1 MSISVNEMKFRFQW
15 PTSRQPVSLQEGIT
29 ADRAIALEVSSGVFG
44 PHSQV
49 PEGQDAVAFYWHL
62 TRPVM
67 RNFCVNAI
75 CLLDGVELCYG
86 ESQPL
91 RVGSH
96 LQAGHFRLEMST
108 DDDDALAHQELLP
121 FIGADNTWQATDKI
135 PEVEEILPNGG
146 SYINDLHYFN
156 NVIAQRNSDDV
167 LKMLEIEYKR
177 FLIWQEQGRQY
188 FDNVSNEAAYL
199 IKTDNQFDRVKEC
212 LKEKTLTECI
222 VDRTFLMEKVWPD
235 FESSGIAEDIFAEEE
250 KIDLLKSLSPDPI
263 VAKGMNQV
271 PELVFR
277 DFHKIGLD
285 SHY

>member
-1 MSISVNEMKFRFQW
+1 MKFRFEW
-15 PTSRQPVSLQEGIT
+15 PVSRQPVTLQEGIT
-29 ADRAIALEVSSGVFG
+29 AEWAIALAVSRGVLG
-44 PHSQV
+44 PHSQL

-67 RNFCVNAI
+67 RNFCVSAI

-96 LQAGHFRLEMST
+96 LQIGHFKLEVT
-108 DDDDALAHQELLP
+108 TEEADALTHQGVLP
-121 FIGADNTWQATDKI
+121 FIGAESARQAADNI

-156 NVIAQRNSDDV
+156 NVIAHRNSHDV
-167 LKMLEIEYKR
+167 LKVLEIEYKR
-177 FLIWQEQGRQY
+177 FLIWQEQGRHY
-188 FDNVSNEAAYL
+188 YDNVSNEAAYL
-199 IKTDNQFDRVKEC
+199 IKTDNQFDRVKES

-222 VDRTFLMEKVWPD
+222 VDRPFLMEKVWPD
-235 FESSGIAEDIFAEEE
+235 FENSGVLDDIFVEEE
-250 KIDLLKSLSPDPI
+250 KVDLLKSLSPEHI
-263 VAKGMNQV
+263 VAKGTYQV

>member
-1 MSISVNEMKFRFQW
+1 MKLRFEW
-15 PTSRQPVSLQEGIT
+15 PVSRQPVTLQEGIT
-29 ADRAIALEVSSGVFG
+29 ADRAIVLEVSRGVFG

-75 CLLDGVELCYG
+75 CLLDGVELRYG

-91 RVGSH
+91 RIGSH
-96 LQAGHFRLEMST
+96 LQIGHFKLEMST
-108 DDDDALAHQELLP
+108 EEADALTHQGFSP
-121 FIGADNTWQATDKI
+121 FIGAENTWQAADKI

-156 NVIAQRNSDDV
+156 NVIAQRNSNDV

-188 FDNVSNEAAYL
+188 YDNVSNEAAYL
-199 IKTDNQFDRVKEC
+199 IKTDNQFDRVNES

-222 VDRTFLMEKVWPD
+222 VDRSFLMEKVWPD
-235 FESSGIAEDIFAEEE
+235 FENSGIPDDIFVEEE
-250 KIDLLKSLSPDPI
+250 KIDLLKSLSPEHI
-263 VAKGMNQV
+263 VAKGTYQV